1 MPPEIV
7 STARPTGLRLLGFLA
22 VVVGAVLVGIG
33 ATMTWA
39 TVGFPND
46 NAHALDVPAK
56 GIDVWEGIVALAV
69 AAIALVALVAIRVV
83 ASARARAVLAWA
95 IGAGGL
101 LVAVLAGYD
110 LATARDRFGGKP
122 GLTQIARRIA
132 IQQGQ
137 PVDRI
142 RALLEANFGHAL
154 RVDAGAGLW
163 MTLAGGVV
171 LIVAGALSL
180 AWARARTTGVAVEP
194 DEPADAA
201 QPADPADP
209 A

>member
-22 VVVGAVLVGIG
+22 LIVGAVLVGVG

-46 NAHALDVPAK
+46 NAHALDVPTK
-56 GIDVWEGIVALAV
+56 GIDVWEGVVALAV
-69 AAIALVALVAIRVV
+69 AAIALIALVAMRVV
-83 ASARARAVLAWA
+83 ASGRARSLLAWA
-95 IGAGGL
+95 IAAGGL
-101 LVAVLAGYD
+101 VVTALAGYD
-110 LATARDRFGGKP
+110 LATARDRFGGVS

-163 MTLAGGVV
+163 MTLAGGLV
-171 LIVAGALSL
+171 LIAAGALSL
-180 AWARARTTGVAVEP
+180 AWVRTRAAGVA

-201 QPADPADP
+201 DAPEPADPA
-209 A
+209 